1 MEMNIE
7 EKVMKALYE
16 MGKSISKGIVYESL
30 TYDLHNVLEKAQLS
44 EDETL
49 PALKILV
56 KKHYIDW
63 DRRAIKITE
72 IGLVYCQS
80 ILENKKGKLGFLK

>member
-1 MEMNIE
+1 MGMDIE
-7 EKVMKALYE
+7 EKVMKTLYE
-16 MGKSISKGIVYESL
+16 MGKSISKGIVYEFR
-30 TYDLHNVLEKAQLS
+30 TYDLNNVLAKTQLS

-56 KKHYIDW
+56 EKHYIDW
-63 DRRAIKITE
+63 DRRAIKMTE

-80 ILENKKGKLGFLK
+80 VLEYKKRGIGFLK